1 MSPSRDAAGAEVG
14 EPGHGGPGLGESGAK
29 AAGSVEA
36 GGEGPVTEG
45 PESVEAGAEADGPE
59 ATGSVEA
66 GSEGPDSVEAGG
78 EGPVTEGPDTGEA
91 GAEVVGRLPM
101 LLEAVLDVGSDLE
114 LGSTLQQIVDT
125 ATALTGARQG
135 ALGVLEPDRDR
146 VDALYTTGMTEA
158 ERQRIDL
165 FPDAPAGNPV
175 LAASAPGAPG
185 PDRAR
190 APDAVPDRAPAPG
203 PVRDHTPGPA
213 PVRDH
218 TPPPAPA
225 PAPAP
230 APDRSPGPPAEGG
243 SLRTP
248 IVVHT
253 EVFGRLHLSGKPSGP
268 FTDIDLAL
276 VRALAAQAGIAIG
289 NARLYGAARQR
300 ERWIA
305 GAAAVTTA
313 LLTGTD
319 AADALMTVAE
329 RARILADASAGV
341 ILQPTEEG
349 GMEIVTASTLDDPAG
364 IVGTV
369 IEPGSAVLVQ
379 LLGGEPVFID
389 DSATDPRMTTGVR
402 SRFGPSMML
411 PLQSG
416 GRLIGTLALPR
427 RRGDRP
433 YTDLD
438 RLLATQFASQAAL
451 ALVLADA
458 QADREQLAVYE
469 DRDRIARDLHDLV
482 VQRLF
487 ATEMMLESTRRRAA
501 AGANGGRGG
510 GEPPAE
516 TTGTQGTERAEGS
529 GTGPGAG
536 TAPGGAGGGDRPGA
550 DAGDLLARAVDEL
563 DSTIQEVRTAIFAL
577 QQPPA
582 EAPATFRGRVL
593 RETGGAAAVLG
604 FPPSV
609 RFIGAVDAL
618 VGEEAARELL
628 AALRGALAAA
638 HRRPGVSAIEVEV
651 DATVRL
657 PDGRAGLRL
666 VVADDGRGE
675 DGRPTTMTWEAPL

>member
-1 MSPSRDAAGAEVG
+1 
-14 EPGHGGPGLGESGAK
+14 
-29 AAGSVEA
+29 
-36 GGEGPVTEG
+36 
-45 PESVEAGAEADGPE
+45 
-59 ATGSVEA
+59 
-66 GSEGPDSVEAGG
+66 
-78 EGPVTEGPDTGEA
+78 
-91 GAEVVGRLPM
+91 M
-101 LLEAVLDVGSDLE
+101 LLEAVLSVGSDLD
-114 LGSTLQQIVDT
+114 LGSTLQQIVET
-125 ATALTGARQG
+125 ATALTEARHG
-135 ALGVLEPDRDR
+135 ALAVLEPDRDR
-146 VDALYTTGMTEA
+146 IDALYTTGAA
-158 ERQRIDL
+158 E
-165 FPDAPAGNPV
+165 V
-175 LAASAPGAPG
+175 E
-185 PDRAR
+185 
-190 APDAVPDRAPAPG
+190 VE
-203 PVRDHTPGPA
+203 
-213 PVRDH
+213 
-218 TPPPAPA
+218 
-225 PAPAP
+225 
-230 APDRSPGPPAEGG
+230 RSL
-243 SLRTP
+243 LREP
-248 IVVHT
+248 ILVHT
-253 EVFGRLHLSGKPSGP
+253 EVFGHLCVGGKRPGP
-268 FTDIDLAL
+268 FTDTDAGLL
-276 VRALAAQAGIAIG
+276 RVLAAQAGIAIG
-289 NARLYGAARQR
+289 NARLYGTARQR

-329 RARILADASAGV
+329 QARVLADASAGV

-349 GMEIVTASTLDDPAG
+349 GMEIVTASTPDDPAG

-369 IEPGSAVLVQ
+369 IEPGSPVLVQ

-411 PLQSG
+411 PLQSD

-427 RRGDRP
+427 RRGERP

-501 AGANGGRGG
+501 S
-510 GEPPAE
+510 EE
-516 TTGTQGTERAEGS
+516 ES
-529 GTGPGAG
+529 
-536 TAPGGAGGGDRPGA
+536 DV
-550 DAGDLLARAVDEL
+550 LLGRAVDEL

-577 QQPPA
+577 QQPPTA
-582 EAPATFRGRVL
+582 APSTFRGQVL
-593 RETGGAAAVLG
+593 RETGGAAALLG

-609 RFIGAVDAL
+609 QFTGAVDAL
-618 VGEEAARELL
+618 VGEETGRELL

-651 DATVRL
+651 DAPVRL
-657 PDGRAGLRL
+657 PDGRSGVRL

-675 DGRPTTMTWEAPL
+675 DDGRPTTVTWQAPV

>member
-1 MSPSRDAAGAEVG
+1 
-14 EPGHGGPGLGESGAK
+14 
-29 AAGSVEA
+29 
-36 GGEGPVTEG
+36 
-45 PESVEAGAEADGPE
+45 
-59 ATGSVEA
+59 
-66 GSEGPDSVEAGG
+66 
-78 EGPVTEGPDTGEA
+78 
-91 GAEVVGRLPM
+91 M
-101 LLEAVLDVGSDLE
+101 LLEAVLSVGSDLD
-114 LGSTLQQIVDT
+114 LGSTLQQIVET
-125 ATALTGARQG
+125 ATALTEARHG
-135 ALGVLEPDRDR
+135 ALAVLEPDRDR
-146 VDALYTTGMTEA
+146 IDALYTTGTAEA
-158 ERQRIDL
+158 EGSFLR
-165 FPDAPAGNPV
+165 
-175 LAASAPGAPG
+175 AA
-185 PDRAR
+185 
-190 APDAVPDRAPAPG
+190 
-203 PVRDHTPGPA
+203 
-213 PVRDH
+213 
-218 TPPPAPA
+218 
-225 PAPAP
+225 
-230 APDRSPGPPAEGG
+230 
-243 SLRTP
+243 

-253 EVFGRLHLSGKPSGP
+253 EVFGHLHVAGKRAGP
-268 FTDIDLAL
+268 FTDSDLGL
-276 VRALAAQAGIAIG
+276 LRVLAAQAGIAIG
-289 NARLYGAARQR
+289 NARLYGTARQR

-313 LLTGTD
+313 LLTGSD

-329 RARILADASAGV
+329 QARVLAGASAGV
-341 ILQPTEEG
+341 ILQPTEAG
-349 GMEIVTASTLDDPAG
+349 GMEIVTASTPDDPAG

-427 RRGDRP
+427 RRGERP

-501 AGANGGRGG
+501 SEEEEEKESAGATEAGHG
-510 GEPPAE
+510 GEAE
-516 TTGTQGTERAEGS
+516 EQAE
-529 GTGPGAG
+529 AG
-536 TAPGGAGGGDRPGA
+536 V
-550 DAGDLLARAVDEL
+550 LLGRAVDEL

-582 EAPATFRGRVL
+582 AAPSTFRGRVL
-593 RETGGAAAVLG
+593 RETGGAAALLG

-609 RFIGAVDAL
+609 QFTGAVDAL
-618 VGEEAARELL
+618 VGEETGRELL

-657 PDGRAGLRL
+657 PDGRSGVRL

-675 DGRPTTMTWEAPL
+675 DDGRPTTVTWQAPF

>member
-1 MSPSRDAAGAEVG
+1 
-14 EPGHGGPGLGESGAK
+14 
-29 AAGSVEA
+29 
-36 GGEGPVTEG
+36 
-45 PESVEAGAEADGPE
+45 
-59 ATGSVEA
+59 
-66 GSEGPDSVEAGG
+66 
-78 EGPVTEGPDTGEA
+78 
-91 GAEVVGRLPM
+91 M
-101 LLEAVLDVGSDLE
+101 LLEAVLSVGSDLD
-114 LGSTLQQIVDT
+114 LGSTLQQIVET
-125 ATALTGARQG
+125 ATALTEARHG
-135 ALGVLEPDRDR
+135 ALAVLEPDRDR
-146 VDALYTTGMTEA
+146 IDALYTTGTAEA
-158 ERQRIDL
+158 ETEGSFLR
-165 FPDAPAGNPV
+165 
-175 LAASAPGAPG
+175 AA
-185 PDRAR
+185 
-190 APDAVPDRAPAPG
+190 
-203 PVRDHTPGPA
+203 
-213 PVRDH
+213 
-218 TPPPAPA
+218 
-225 PAPAP
+225 
-230 APDRSPGPPAEGG
+230 
-243 SLRTP
+243 

-253 EVFGRLHLSGKPSGP
+253 EVFGHLHVAGKRAGP
-268 FTDIDLAL
+268 FTDSDLGL
-276 VRALAAQAGIAIG
+276 LRVLAAQAGIAIG
-289 NARLYGAARQR
+289 NARLYGTARQR

-329 RARILADASAGV
+329 QARVLADASAGV

-349 GMEIVTASTLDDPAG
+349 GMEIVTASTPDDPAG

-369 IEPGSAVLVQ
+369 IEPGSPVLVQ

-427 RRGDRP
+427 RRGERP

-501 AGANGGRGG
+501 SEEESGDATEAGH
-510 GEPPAE
+510 
-516 TTGTQGTERAEGS
+516 
-529 GTGPGAG
+529 
-536 TAPGGAGGGDRPGA
+536 GGAEEEQA
-550 DAGDLLARAVDEL
+550 EAGVLLGRAVDEL

-582 EAPATFRGRVL
+582 AAPSTFRGRVL
-593 RETGGAAAVLG
+593 RETGGAAALLG

-609 RFIGAVDAL
+609 QFTGAVDAL
-618 VGEEAARELL
+618 VGEETGRELL

-638 HRRPGVSAIEVEV
+638 HRTPGVSAIEVEV
-651 DATVRL
+651 DAPVRL
-657 PDGRAGLRL
+657 PDGRSGVRL

-675 DGRPTTMTWEAPL
+675 DDGRPTTVTWQAPI

>member
-1 MSPSRDAAGAEVG
+1 
-14 EPGHGGPGLGESGAK
+14 
-29 AAGSVEA
+29 
-36 GGEGPVTEG
+36 
-45 PESVEAGAEADGPE
+45 
-59 ATGSVEA
+59 
-66 GSEGPDSVEAGG
+66 
-78 EGPVTEGPDTGEA
+78 
-91 GAEVVGRLPM
+91 M
-101 LLEAVLDVGSDLE
+101 LLEAVLSVGSDLD
-114 LGSTLQQIVDT
+114 LGSTLQQIVET
-125 ATALTGARQG
+125 ATALTEARHG
-135 ALGVLEPDRDR
+135 ALAVLEPDRDR
-146 VDALYTTGMTEA
+146 IDALYTTGAAEVEA
-158 ERQRIDL
+158 ER
-165 FPDAPAGNPV
+165 
-175 LAASAPGAPG
+175 
-185 PDRAR
+185 
-190 APDAVPDRAPAPG
+190 
-203 PVRDHTPGPA
+203 
-213 PVRDH
+213 
-218 TPPPAPA
+218 
-225 PAPAP
+225 
-230 APDRSPGPPAEGG
+230 
-243 SLRTP
+243 SLLREP
-248 IVVHT
+248 ILVHT
-253 EVFGRLHLSGKPSGP
+253 EVFGHLCVGGKRPGP
-268 FTDIDLAL
+268 FTDTDAGLL
-276 VRALAAQAGIAIG
+276 RVLAAQAGIAIG
-289 NARLYGAARQR
+289 NARLYGTARQR

-329 RARILADASAGV
+329 QARVLADASAGV

-349 GMEIVTASTLDDPAG
+349 GMEIVTASTPDDPAG

-369 IEPGSAVLVQ
+369 IEPGSPVLVQ

-411 PLQSG
+411 PLQSD

-427 RRGDRP
+427 RRGERP

-501 AGANGGRGG
+501 S
-510 GEPPAE
+510 EE
-516 TTGTQGTERAEGS
+516 ES
-529 GTGPGAG
+529 
-536 TAPGGAGGGDRPGA
+536 DV
-550 DAGDLLARAVDEL
+550 LLGRAVDEL

-577 QQPPA
+577 QQPPTA
-582 EAPATFRGRVL
+582 APSTFRGRVL
-593 RETGGAAAVLG
+593 RETGGAAALLG

-609 RFIGAVDAL
+609 QFTGAVDAL
-618 VGEEAARELL
+618 VGEETGRELL

-651 DATVRL
+651 DAPVRL
-657 PDGRAGLRL
+657 PDGRSGVRL

-675 DGRPTTMTWEAPL
+675 DDGRPTTVTWQAPV

>member
-1 MSPSRDAAGAEVG
+1 MTGPV
-14 EPGHGGPGLGESGAK
+14 EPGPP
-29 AAGSVEA
+29 AG
-36 GGEGPVTEG
+36 
-45 PESVEAGAEADGPE
+45 
-59 ATGSVEA
+59 
-66 GSEGPDSVEAGG
+66 
-78 EGPVTEGPDTGEA
+78 
-91 GAEVVGRLPM
+91 GRLPM
-101 LLEAVLDVGSDLE
+101 LLEAVLSVGRDLE

-125 ATALTGARQG
+125 STALTGARHG
-135 ALGVLEPDRDR
+135 ALGVRDPDRDR
-146 VDALYTTGMTEA
+146 VEGLYTAGMTEA
-158 ERQRIDL
+158 ERQQLDL
-165 FPDAPAGNPV
+165 FPYDSSGGPAVAPADEDRPPGRPV
-175 LAASAPGAPG
+175 ARSFL
-185 PDRAR
+185 R
-190 APDAVPDRAPAPG
+190 API
-203 PVRDHTPGPA
+203 
-213 PVRDH
+213 
-218 TPPPAPA
+218 
-225 PAPAP
+225 
-230 APDRSPGPPAEGG
+230 
-243 SLRTP
+243 L
-248 IVVHT
+248 VHT
-253 EVFGRLHLSGKPSGP
+253 EVFGHLHLAEKPSGP
-268 FTDIDLAL
+268 FTDADLAL
-276 VRALAAQAGIAIG
+276 LRVLAARAGIAIG
-289 NARLYGAARQR
+289 NARLYATARQR

-313 LLTGTD
+313 LLTGSD

-329 RARILADASAGV
+329 RARVLAGASAGV

-349 GMEIVTASTLDDPAG
+349 GMEIVTASTPDDPAG

-379 LLGGEPVFID
+379 LLGGEPVFIE

-427 RRGDRP
+427 RRGERP
-433 YTDLD
+433 YTEMDK
-438 RLLATQFASQAAL
+438 LLATQFASQAAL

-501 AGANGGRGG
+501 SEETGGG
-510 GEPPAE
+510 GEV
-516 TTGTQGTERAEGS
+516 R
-529 GTGPGAG
+529 
-536 TAPGGAGGGDRPGA
+536 AGGGGEAETGGGA
-550 DAGDLLARAVDEL
+550 EAGAGELLGRAVDEL

-582 EAPATFRGRVL
+582 GAPSTFRGRVL
-593 RETGGAAAVLG
+593 RETGGAAALLG

-609 RFIGAVDAL
+609 RFTGAVDAL
-618 VGEEAARELL
+618 VGEETGRELL

-657 PDGRAGLRL
+657 PEGRAAVRL

-675 DGRPTTMTWEAPL
+675 DGRPTTVTWQAPV

>member
-1 MSPSRDAAGAEVG
+1 
-14 EPGHGGPGLGESGAK
+14 
-29 AAGSVEA
+29 
-36 GGEGPVTEG
+36 
-45 PESVEAGAEADGPE
+45 
-59 ATGSVEA
+59 
-66 GSEGPDSVEAGG
+66 
-78 EGPVTEGPDTGEA
+78 
-91 GAEVVGRLPM
+91 M
-101 LLEAVLDVGSDLE
+101 LLEAVLSVGSDLD
-114 LGSTLQQIVDT
+114 LGSTLQQIVET
-125 ATALTGARQG
+125 ATALTEARHG
-135 ALGVLEPDRDR
+135 ALAVLEPDRDR
-146 VDALYTTGMTEA
+146 VDALYTTGTAEA
-158 ERQRIDL
+158 E
-165 FPDAPAGNPV
+165 
-175 LAASAPGAPG
+175 
-185 PDRAR
+185 
-190 APDAVPDRAPAPG
+190 
-203 PVRDHTPGPA
+203 
-213 PVRDH
+213 
-218 TPPPAPA
+218 
-225 PAPAP
+225 
-230 APDRSPGPPAEGG
+230 AEG
-243 SLRTP
+243 SFLRAA

-253 EVFGRLHLSGKPSGP
+253 EVFGHLHVVGKRPGP
-268 FTDIDLAL
+268 FTDTDLGL
-276 VRALAAQAGIAIG
+276 LRVLAAQAGIAIG

-313 LLTGTD
+313 LLTGSD

-329 RARILADASAGV
+329 QARVLAGASAGV
-341 ILQPTEEG
+341 ILQPTAAG
-349 GMEIVTASTLDDPAG
+349 GMEIVTASTPDDPAG

-369 IEPGSAVLVQ
+369 IEPGSPVLVQ

-427 RRGDRP
+427 RRGERP

-451 ALVLADA
+451 ALVMADA

-501 AGANGGRGG
+501 SEESAGA
-510 GEPPAE
+510 AE
-516 TTGTQGTERAEGS
+516 
-529 GTGPGAG
+529 
-536 TAPGGAGGGDRPGA
+536 AGGGA
-550 DAGDLLARAVDEL
+550 EAEEQAEAGVLLGRAVDEL

-582 EAPATFRGRVL
+582 AAPSTFRGRVL
-593 RETGGAAAVLG
+593 RETGGAAALLG

-609 RFIGAVDAL
+609 QFTGAVDAL
-618 VGEEAARELL
+618 VGEETGRELL

-638 HRRPGVSAIEVEV
+638 HRRHGVSAIEVEV

-657 PDGRAGLRL
+657 PDGRGGVRL

-675 DGRPTTMTWEAPL
+675 DDGRPTTVTWQAPV